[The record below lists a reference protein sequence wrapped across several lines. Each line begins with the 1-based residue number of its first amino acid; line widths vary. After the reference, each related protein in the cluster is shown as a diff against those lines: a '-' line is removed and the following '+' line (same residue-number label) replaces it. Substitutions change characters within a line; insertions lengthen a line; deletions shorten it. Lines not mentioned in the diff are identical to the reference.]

1 VKLGVYS
8 DDLATDFAT
17 AARLAADHGA
27 VGIGVRNVW
36 GRKVTDLEPDEVGQV
51 RRIADEHGLE
61 CAAVGS
67 QYGRNLYL
75 DDDEAQPA
83 AARLL
88 EKAIAHAE
96 ILGTPRVRIFALWL
110 RGQDELP
117 EWSRRPDLG
126 SCLDRLVARL
136 EPSIVMAE
144 RAGVTLM
151 VELEGAS
158 YAGQVAE
165 ARDLLERVNS
175 PSLALCWDVANG
187 WWSGELPW
195 PNGFAA
201 AQGLN
206 IVDVQTK
213 DVHANPANPEQA
225 SFDRAVVGEG
235 DIPYPDILRAL
246 AQQGYAGYVTA
257 ERVHHPLKPEEQP
270 ELQRDSLAD
279 LGNLRKMV
287 EDALNAAAHGLRGTM
302 STAWARSSMSCIARC
317 NRPRSELTVNMRT
330 AISYRCDRH
339 A

>member
-8 DDLATDFAT
+8 DDLATDFAA
-17 AARLAADHGA
+17 AARMAADHGA

-36 GRKVTDLEPDEVGQV
+36 GRKITDLEPGEVRQV
-51 RRIADEHGLE
+51 RRIADEHHLE

-83 AARLL
+83 AERLL
-88 EKAIAHAE
+88 ETAIAYADL
-96 ILGTPRVRIFALWL
+96 LGTPRVRIFALWL

-117 EWSRRPDLG
+117 EWSRRPALA
-126 SCLDRLVARL
+126 SFLDRLAGRL
-136 EPSIVMAE
+136 EPAITMAE

-165 ARDLLERVNS
+165 ARQLFERVNS

-195 PNGFAA
+195 PDGFAA
-201 AQGLN
+201 ARGLN

-213 DVHANPANPEQA
+213 DVHGRPAYPEEA

-235 DIPYPDILRAL
+235 DVPYPAILRAL
-246 AQQGYAGYVTA
+246 AEQGYAGYVTA

-279 LGNLRKMV
+279 LDNLRAMV
-287 EDALNAAAHGLRGTM
+287 EDALSAAAR
-302 STAWARSSMSCIARC
+302 
-317 NRPRSELTVNMRT
+317 
-330 AISYRCDRH
+330 
-339 A
+339 